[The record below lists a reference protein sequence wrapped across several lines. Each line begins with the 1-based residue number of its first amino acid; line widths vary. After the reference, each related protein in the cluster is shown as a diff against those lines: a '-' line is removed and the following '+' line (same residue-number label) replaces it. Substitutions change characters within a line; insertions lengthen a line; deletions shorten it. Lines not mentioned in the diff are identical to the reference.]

1 MRNFEKETILY
12 TLCKQSI
19 FCLSQVPICSG
30 VVALV
35 ALCGIIAIVF
45 AVSLGKDIIN
55 TVEFHCLPFRKQML
69 LYMCFTATTSVE
81 ISRFPGWG
89 YAKYSHDILNTIS
102 ARFIRTLTL

>member
-1 MRNFEKETILY
+1 MDIIL
-12 TLCKQSI
+12 KQPVS
-19 FCLSQVPICSG
+19 CLLQVPICSG
-30 VVALV
+30 IVAVV

-69 LYMCFTATTSVE
+69 LCMCFTTTTSVE
-81 ISRFPGWG
+81 ISRFPGWE
-89 YAKYSHDILNTIS
+89 YAKYRHDILNTIS